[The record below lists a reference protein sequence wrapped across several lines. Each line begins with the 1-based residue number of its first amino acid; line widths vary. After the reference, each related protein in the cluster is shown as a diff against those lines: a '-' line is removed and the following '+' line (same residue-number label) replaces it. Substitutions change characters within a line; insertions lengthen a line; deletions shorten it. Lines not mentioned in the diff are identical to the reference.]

1 MTIKLS
7 ANRIFLPAVL
17 ILLSLI
23 SFGLIRG
30 IAPQLLIKHS
40 ITYLAAT
47 VIFFISKA
55 IPFAVYQKHWQKIYW
70 LCVGL
75 LVLPFVLGHEV
86 RETARWIY
94 LGDWFVL
101 QPSQLAFPL
110 IGLVLVTFVTNQ
122 SLEKLTN
129 QFKAWGLIL
138 LPTLIIAAAPN
149 LSSAVFFFILMIGV
163 LYLAGLPIKNFFIAS
178 LIFVA
183 IFGLSWQNIL
193 KDYQKTRLLSFFSQ
207 DLDTRSNYNARQALI
222 AVGAGGLWGQGFAG
236 GTQANLYFLPEK
248 QTDFVFAAF
257 CEQFGL
263 LGGVLLV
270 LVYAFLVAFI
280 IKTSLKS
287 KDKSEKLYL
296 GLIGLFISLQTY
308 IAIGT
313 NIGLLPI
320 TGLTLPFISTGGSSL
335 ISFTLAMG
343 LAQGIISRIPWEKT
357 TLLV

>member
-1 MTIKLS
+1 MTTRLS
-7 ANRIFLPAVL
+7 TNKIFVPAVL
-17 ILLSLI
+17 IIFSLV
-23 SFGLIRG
+23 SFGLIQSL
-30 IAPQLLIKHS
+30 APQLLIKHS

-47 VIFFISKA
+47 VIFLISKA
-55 IPFAVYQKHWQKIYW
+55 VPFAFYQKHWQKIYW
-70 LCVGL
+70 LCIGL
-75 LVLPFVLGHEV
+75 LVLPFALGHEV

-110 IGLVLVTFVTNQ
+110 IGLALVTFVTNQ
-122 SLEKLTN
+122 SLKKLTN
-129 QFKAWGLIL
+129 QLKAGGLIL

-163 LYLAGLPIKNFFIAS
+163 LYLAGLPNRNFFVAS
-178 LIFVA
+178 LIFIA

-193 KDYQKTRLLSFFSQ
+193 RSYQKTRLLSFFSQ
-207 DLDTRSNYNARQALI
+207 DLDTQSNYNARQALI
-222 AVGAGGLWGQGFAG
+222 AVGSGGLWGQGFAG

-263 LGGVLLV
+263 TGGILLILTYAS
-270 LVYAFLVAFI
+270 LVGFI
-280 IKTSLKS
+280 IKTSFKS
-287 KDKSEKLYL
+287 KDNSEQLYL
-296 GLIGLFISLQTY
+296 GFIGFFLSLQTF

-320 TGLTLPFISTGGSSL
+320 TGLTLPFVSTGGSSL
-335 ISFTLAMG
+335 ISFALAMG
-343 LAQGIISRIPWEKT
+343 LAQGIINRLSWEKT